1 MTVLTILFSV
11 AFFSSLE
18 AIYELGSYERVET
31 INNVGFKQKLFFDND
46 ETMADFFVNGEVVD
60 KNTFRQKK
68 YEAYDAEVI
77 NAQQRLKIQGEE
89 EARSIEQMNV
99 QAYVKLMKQIRE
111 KLEILLHKIY
121 EDQLKFYWKFDEETV
136 SSEEVLYKVKNNLLP
151 SLAFVEDSDVS
162 LESIVLLRKMFKAQ
176 EKLYNLLSRFYQN
189 TVAQAL
195 EQADDP
201 VALKKLLELNE

>member
-11 AFFSSLE
+11 VFFSSLE
-18 AIYELGSYERVET
+18 AIHELGSYERVEA
-31 INNVGFKQKLFFDND
+31 INNVEFKQKLFFDND
-46 ETMADFFVNGEVVD
+46 ETMEDFFVNGETVD
-60 KNTFRQKK
+60 KNMFRQKK
-68 YEAYDAEVI
+68 YEAYDTEVV
-77 NAQQRLKIQGEE
+77 NAQQRLKMCAEE
-89 EARSIEQMNV
+89 EARIIDQMNV

-121 EDQLKFYWKFDEETV
+121 EDQLRFYWKFDEETV

-162 LESIVLLRKMFKAQ
+162 LESTVLLRKMFKAQ

-189 TVAQAL
+189 TVSQAL

-201 VALKKLLELNE
+201 AALKKLLELNE